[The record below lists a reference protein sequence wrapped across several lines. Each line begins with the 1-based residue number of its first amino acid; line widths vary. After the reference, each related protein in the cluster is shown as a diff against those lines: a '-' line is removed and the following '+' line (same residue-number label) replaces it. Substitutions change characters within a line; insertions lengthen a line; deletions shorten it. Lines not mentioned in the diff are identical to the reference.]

1 MSEEEEKCLSNYCS
15 YTFQIPGLEL
25 AKNAKSNA
33 TTKALKT
40 CIDSIPIQLNKVWI
54 EKYFLFL
61 LPLPIN
67 TKYNSIFY
75 THYPV
80 VAF

>member
-61 LPLPIN
+61 LPLTIN